1 MNFCHARI
9 VFFNVF
15 IFQFNNHLKIDFS
28 ILNEFASFSIKN
40 IENYVFDD
48 NLICC
53 LYSIKLSI
61 VDNDASIVFKK
72 CIDFKNNET
81 IANVDNYLNI
91 VES

>member
-1 MNFCHARI
+1 M
-9 VFFNVF
+9 
-15 IFQFNNHLKIDFS
+15 
-28 ILNEFASFSIKN
+28 LNEFASFSIKN
-40 IENYVFDD
+40 VENYIFDD

-53 LYSIKLSI
+53 SCSIEFSI
-61 VDNDASIVFKK
+61 VDNDVNIVFKK